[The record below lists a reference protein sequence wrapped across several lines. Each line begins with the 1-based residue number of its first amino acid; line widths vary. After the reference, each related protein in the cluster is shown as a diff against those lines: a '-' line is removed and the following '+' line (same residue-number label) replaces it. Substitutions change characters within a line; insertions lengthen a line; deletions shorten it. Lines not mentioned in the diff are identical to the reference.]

1 MSDPKPVD
9 PANPEPSPDATVRL
23 AIGAPADPLA
33 TQRLN
38 IAEHLK
44 ADSTV
49 KVPLDLLVPPADQTQ
64 RLALSRKD
72 EPPIRVQRT
81 DAPVEAEGQTMQRPP
96 LEVKA
101 TTAPFGW
108 KVPIVLGVAVALTVA
123 GYMVY
128 SKGPGPQSTPSP
140 QTTNTSEIAPPP
152 GVQVYME
159 QAKAGDVHAMRMLG
173 AYYYNGLNVPQDR
186 EKGLY
191 WYRKAAEKGSD
202 AAKSELKQIEGVR

>member
-9 PANPEPSPDATVRL
+9 PAKPEPAPDDTVRL
-23 AIGAPADPLA
+23 SIAPADPLA

-44 ADSTV
+44 ADSTL
-49 KVPLDLLVPPADQTQ
+49 KVPLEILAPSTEQTQ
-64 RLALSRKD
+64 KLALPRRD
-72 EPPIRVQRT
+72 DPPIRVQRT

-108 KVPIVLGVAVALTVA
+108 KLPILLGGVVALGVA
-123 GYMVY
+123 GYLVF
-128 SKGPGPQSTPSP
+128 SKGPQSIPSP
-140 QTTNTSEIAPPP
+140 QVTSASEAPPPP
-152 GVQVYME
+152 GVQVYLE

-202 AAKSELKQIEGVR
+202 AAKAELKQIEGVR

>member
-1 MSDPKPVD
+1 MSDPKPAD
-9 PANPEPSPDATVRL
+9 PANPEPSPEATVRL
-23 AIGAPADPLA
+23 SIAAPVDPLA

-44 ADSTV
+44 ADSTL
-49 KVPLDLLVPPADQTQ
+49 KVPLDILVPPAEQTQ
-64 RLALSRKD
+64 KMALPRRD

-108 KVPIVLGVAVALTVA
+108 KLPIALGVLVALSVA
-123 GYMVY
+123 GYLVF
-128 SKGPGPQSTPSP
+128 SKGPATQSSP
-140 QTTNTSEIAPPP
+140 TVLSASSVEAAPPP
-152 GVQVYME
+152 GVQIYLE

-202 AAKSELKQIEGVR
+202 AAKAELTQIEGVR